1 MLGHHRYHAGML
13 AGRVVLVA
21 GGGTGVGQ
29 SIARGLED
37 ADATVVV
44 VDGGFAS
51 RKEADI
57 AFAGARDATGP
68 IDAVVHAF
76 VDPAALTNAP
86 LADTPEA
93 DWDRRC
99 EATLRAALYTIQ
111 AAAQE
116 LWERGG
122 PLVLVTPTIAF
133 TGAPGLVPYSAAAEG
148 MRALAKSAARQWG
161 ERRITVSCV
170 AVPVELMATVPAAGP
185 TGLALTEPALGRDPD
200 ARRDVARVVALLVS
214 DPAPFVTGVT
224 IPVDG
229 GVVMAP

>member
-1 MLGHHRYHAGML
+1 ML

-21 GGGTGVGQ
+21 GGGTGLGQ

-51 RKEADI
+51 RKEVEV
-57 AFAGARDATGP
+57 AFAGARDAAGP

-76 VDPAALTNAP
+76 VDPAALTSAP
-86 LADTPEA
+86 VAETSEA

-99 EATLRAALYTIQ
+99 EAMLRAALYSCQ
-111 AAAQE
+111 AASKE

-122 PLVLVTPTIAF
+122 PLVLVTPTIAL
-133 TGAPGLVPYSAAAEG
+133 TGAPGLVPYAAAAEG
-148 MRALAKSAARQWG
+148 IRALAKSAARQWG
-161 ERRITVSCV
+161 ERSITVNCV
-170 AVPVELMATVPAAGP
+170 AVPVELMVPAPAAAP
-185 TGLALTEPALGRDPD
+185 SGLALSEPALGRSPD
-200 ARRDVARVVALLVS
+200 ARRNVARVVALLVT